1 MKFCTRIF
9 SLVTVTILI
18 SFSGQAVFAEKAIIF
33 STAPTQSVEDTKKK
47 YQPIADYLTKVIGRK
62 VKLVPAENFIEYSR
76 ALIGGKYDLVFDGP
90 QFVAW
95 RMERDNSTRHKVLV
109 KLPGKLRYVVVVRKD
124 LKITSTR
131 RLAGKK
137 VCALASPNL
146 LTLGFLNLFSNPSSM
161 PVMTG
166 IENFKKGLACAI
178 NGRGVAVILRDK
190 FWNKISQKK
199 PKLKRE
205 LKLFYTAKEAW
216 PHRAFSISSK
226 VDSKTRLKIQRA
238 LLSSA
243 ALRPARAILKQ
254 YKAKRF
260 VPASSAE
267 YAGYGRLLKPIWGFH
282 EQ

>member
-1 MKFCTRIF
+1 MKFCTRIS
-9 SLVTVTILI
+9 SLITITFLM
-18 SFSGQAVFAEKAIIF
+18 SFSWQAAIAEKAIIF

-47 YQPIADYLTKVIGRK
+47 YQPIADYLTKVIGRE

-76 ALIGGKYDLVFDGP
+76 ALIDGKYDLVFDGP

-95 RMERDNSTRHKVLV
+95 RMARDNNTRHKVLV

-124 LKITSTR
+124 LNIASTR
-131 RLAGKK
+131 KLAGKK

-146 LTLGFLNLFSNPSSM
+146 LTLGFLKLFPNSSST

-166 IENFKKGLACAI
+166 IENFKKGLGCAI

-199 PKLKRE
+199 PRIKQE

-226 VDSKTRLKIQRA
+226 VDSNTRSKIRRA
-238 LLSSA
+238 LLSTA
-243 ALRPARAILKQ
+243 ALRPARQVLKQ

-260 VPASSAE
+260 VPASSTE
-267 YAGYGRLLKPIWGFH
+267 YAGYGKLLRPIWGFH